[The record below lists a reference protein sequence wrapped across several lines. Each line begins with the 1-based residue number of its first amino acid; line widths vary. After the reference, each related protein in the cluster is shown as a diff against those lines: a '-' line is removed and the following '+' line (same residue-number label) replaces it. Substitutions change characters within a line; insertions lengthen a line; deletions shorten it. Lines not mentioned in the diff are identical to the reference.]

1 MIPGVI
7 LSIIKI
13 YLVLDPIGLIPYY
26 LALTRDMDDEK
37 RWGILNRAFV
47 IVVALIVVFAIA
59 GRYLLEMLGFTMNS
73 FKIAGGILLFLL
85 SVEMMSTIPR
95 SRDISRE
102 DIAVFPI
109 ATPLLVGPGTL
120 TMILILLTEQGPLM
134 VCIAALAAVG
144 LAYMTLLFA
153 SRVLNTLRGSG
164 LQALSRL
171 MAVLLATYAVEMVMS
186 GIRGWMG

>member
-1 MIPGVI
+1 MIPGMI